1 MNKKDILY
9 EYEEK
14 QVQLEELDKM
24 LWYIYEDYYTFENQ
38 DLYTKANY
46 YDRLKSFLYN
56 IQNQLH
62 NIQQEMLDY
71 TNKGFEELKKEPVE
85 DQVISPGVE
94 IKNGIIVEN
103 GVKQIRMGWNKDFVH
118 KVILSDGTILQNM
131 QCDPNAKIPTDEELK
146 AINDKNNKSR
156 WEENKNG

>member
-46 YDRLKSFLYN
+46 YDRLRSFLYN

-71 TNKGFEELKKEPVE
+71 INKGFEELKKEPVE
-85 DQVISPGVE
+85 DQIISPGVE

-103 GVKQIRMGWNKDFVH
+103 GVKQIRMGWNNTFVH
-118 KVILSDGTILQNM
+118 KVMLSDGTVLQNM

-146 AINDKNNKSR
+146 VINDKNYKSR
-156 WEENKNG
+156 WEGKE